1 MKEYFIDDQNAY
13 MRYQDCPGNGSPI
26 LFIHGL
32 GCAGS
37 FDYGEVVSQECLKDH
52 RCILIDLLGA
62 GYSDK
67 PEDFDY
73 RVSSHA
79 AYLKSFVE
87 SLNLTNLTIFGH
99 SLGGP
104 IAIELAK
111 LCLDRVEH
119 LILSEPNLDPSTF
132 GSSSFEIAS
141 FSEKEFIDFGFC
153 KVLAESKN
161 SGNSMWAVTLAQW
174 SPYAVHRMSV
184 NAVQGGKTSW
194 RQMLYDLNLPKTVIF
209 GRKSLPDNDYTSL
222 AEAGVPL
229 RIVEGAGHSMAWE
242 NPSGLA
248 QAIVAGLK
256 D

>member
-13 MRYQDCPGNGSPI
+13 MRYQDFPGESSPI

-37 FDYGEVVSQECLKDH
+37 FDYGEVVSQECLKNH

-67 PEDFDY
+67 SERFDY
-73 RVSSHA
+73 RISSHVV
-79 AYLKSFVE
+79 YLKDFIE
-87 SLNLTNLTIFGH
+87 SLNLANLTIFGH

-104 IAIELAK
+104 IAIELASI
-111 LCLDRVEH
+111 CSDRVEK

-161 SGNSMWAVTLAQW
+161 SGNSMWAATLAQW

-184 NAVQGGKTSW
+184 NAVQGGKTPW

-209 GRKSLPDNDYTSL
+209 GKKSLPDNDYTSL

-229 RIVEGAGHSMAWE
+229 KIVEDAGHSMAWE
-242 NPSGLA
+242 NAFGLA
-248 QAIVAGLK
+248 QAIVACLK

>member
-1 MKEYFIDDQNAY
+1 MKEYFVKAQNAY
-13 MRYQDCPGNGSPI
+13 MRYQDFSGDGSPI

-37 FDYGEVVSQECLKDH
+37 FDYGEVVSQECLKNH
-52 RCILIDLLGA
+52 RCLLVDLLGA

-67 PEDFDY
+67 PERFDY
-73 RVSSHA
+73 RISSHVT
-79 AYLKSFVE
+79 YLKDFIE
-87 SLNLTNLTIFGH
+87 TLNLANLTVFGH

-104 IAIELAK
+104 IAIELASI
-111 LCLDRVEH
+111 CSDRVEK
-119 LILSEPNLDPSTF
+119 LILSEPNLDSSTF

-141 FSEKEFIDFGFC
+141 FSEKEFIEFGFC

-184 NAVQGGKTSW
+184 NAVQGGKTPW

-229 RIVEGAGHSMAWE
+229 RIVEDAGHSMAWE